1 MTQSWGSIPFF
12 TVMTKAAQYI
22 PVWYWCRTVD
32 RILKMF
38 FYTGILHNR
47 NFSLL
52 AEVSFLISTMS
63 LLAVRFL
70 PVKVMPLKALIY
82 SVGIIPLHTWKWLY
96 WHKAPLSWDN
106 QIHAKAGCNAFNNTS
121 TVREPA
127 ITCWRQTS
135 PLLKTPFKTA
145 VFYKNGAPFL
155 PKTNEIWYR
164 KSTWH
169 RIFIRNV
176 TQTWETSQCNK
187 TTDLQR
193 QQNMTKC
200 IMRNKSETTFS
211 LYLER
216 WLFFIHFNHK
226 FLKIRPHL
234 YQEQAAK
241 GYIAL
246 TF

>member
-1 MTQSWGSIPFF
+1 M
-12 TVMTKAAQYI
+12 
-22 PVWYWCRTVD
+22 
-32 RILKMF
+32 
-38 FYTGILHNR
+38 
-47 NFSLL
+47 
-52 AEVSFLISTMS
+52 
-63 LLAVRFL
+63 
-70 PVKVMPLKALIY
+70 
-82 SVGIIPLHTWKWLY
+82 
-96 WHKAPLSWDN
+96 
-106 QIHAKAGCNAFNNTS
+106 
-121 TVREPA
+121 
-127 ITCWRQTS
+127 
-135 PLLKTPFKTA
+135 LKTPLKTA

-187 TTDLQR
+187 NTDLQR
-193 QQNMTKC
+193 QQNMTKY

-246 TF
+246 TFWGFLQIWWAGFLSWAQSARLITGWLDRWQWGVTLPEPSPAPSGHAIHSTTEAADLNFCPYNGATAKRNTDMSS